1 MNEQELADLSEI
13 ARQIRI
19 KIMIIKMIGR
29 SGKPENLYV
38 HFKLTA
44 ADNAGA
50 GKEILS
56 RP

>member
-1 MNEQELADLSEI
+1 MNEQELADKSEI

-19 KIMIIKMIGR
+19 MIIQMIGH
-29 SGKPENLYV
+29 SGKPEDLYV

-44 ADNAGA
+44 ADIAGA
-50 GKEILS
+50 GKEMLS

>member
-19 KIMIIKMIGR
+19 MIIQMIGR
-29 SGKPENLYV
+29 SGTPEDLYV

-44 ADNAGA
+44 ADIAGA

>member
-13 ARQIRI
+13 ARQ
-19 KIMIIKMIGR
+19 IMIIKMIGR